1 MGFVSLMTRIL
12 FGFYIVK
19 YLVPHVASVWD
30 VSRWPAS
37 LWVQEF
43 ERLNQVLLMATLLDA
58 IITVV
63 ICNCKTFMVL
73 KTIDA
78 TQLQKKNNLV
88 S

>member
-1 MGFVSLMTRIL
+1 MTGIL

-19 YLVPHVASVWD
+19 NLVPHVALVWD

-43 ERLNQVLLMATLLDA
+43 ETLNQALLMATLLDA

-73 KTIDA
+73 KTIDVM
-78 TQLQKKNNLV
+78 QLQKKNNLV